1 MGQVKQQILRKAGS
15 RCQAP
20 AFLFTGCCGLAS
32 RRHCAEAI
40 VAVDRSVTPRLEGDL
55 GIFAALP
62 ADSREHLPPLA
73 VTAAASVTAVATRGV
88 GLARGTAFGAT
99 LRLIGVATGLELFL
113 LFRREHEVCT
123 TVGAGKGFVVKT
135 Q

>member
-1 MGQVKQQILRKAGS
+1 
-15 RCQAP
+15 
-20 AFLFTGCCGLAS
+20 LFTGCCGLVS

-40 VAVDRSVTPRLEGDL
+40 VAVDRSVTPRLEGNL
-55 GIFAALP
+55 GIFAALR

-73 VTAAASVTAVATRGV
+73 VTAVAIKGF

-99 LRLIGVATGLELFL
+99 LWLIGVATGLELLL
-113 LFRREHEVCT
+113 LFRRKHEVCT